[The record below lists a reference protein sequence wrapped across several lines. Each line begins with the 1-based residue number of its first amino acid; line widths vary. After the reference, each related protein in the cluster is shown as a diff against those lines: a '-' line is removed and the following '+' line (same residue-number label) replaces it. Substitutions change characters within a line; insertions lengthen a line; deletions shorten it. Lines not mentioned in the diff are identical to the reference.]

1 MTKFNTKRVAVIPAI
16 AAILTISFVA
26 FSMTSVIAE
35 PANKTTYGETTVGVL
50 AAESGWMPISTAT
63 IKTSTPSDLR
73 VSHNQECTIHTGL
86 NLDQFEEQATSSIRE
101 DVRLRIITASGEDR
115 IIPAV
120 PGTSDNGEVTLC
132 SRAYNIDTN
141 VLSTVWELCQF
152 VESSDGLDTDACTGD
167 EVYFDSFIRT
177 KQAHSWDWIAMNLG
191 AGTHTVI
198 VEAKLVNEL
207 DSVDDGKGKKGKAKD
222 SDDSTVDTLLE
233 IGKRNLIIVEDKLA
247 N

>member
-1 MTKFNTKRVAVIPAI
+1 MNQKSQKGIALSFA
-16 AAILTISFVA
+16 AAILAISLVA
-26 FSMTSVIAE
+26 FNMTYVTAE
-35 PANKTTYGETTVGVL
+35 PANKTSYGDTTIGVL
-50 AAESGWMPISTAT
+50 SAESGWMPISVAS

-73 VSHNQECTIHTGL
+73 ISHNQECTIHTGL
-86 NLDQFEEQATSSIRE
+86 NLDQDNEQATSSIRE
-101 DVRLRIITASGEDR
+101 DIRLRILTADGEDR

-120 PGTSDNGEVTLC
+120 PDTNDDGEITLC
-132 SRAYNIDTN
+132 GRAYHIDTN

-152 VESSDGLDTDACTGD
+152 VESEDGLDTEVCSGD

-177 KQAHSWDWIAMNLG
+177 KQAHSWDWIAIDMG
-191 AGTHTVI
+191 SGTHTVI

-207 DSVDDGKGKKGKAKD
+207 DSVDDGKEKKGKAKD

>member
-1 MTKFNTKRVAVIPAI
+1 MNKKSQKGVALSFA
-16 AAILTISFVA
+16 AAILAISLVA
-26 FSMTSVIAE
+26 FNMTYVIAE
-35 PANKTTYGETTVGVL
+35 PANKTTYGDTTIGAL
-50 AAESGWMPISTAT
+50 SAQSEWMPISSAT

-73 VSHNQECTIHTGL
+73 ISHNQECTIHTGL
-86 NLDQFEEQATSSIRE
+86 KLDQDNEQATSSIRE
-101 DVRLRIITASGEDR
+101 DIRLRILTADGENR

-120 PGTSDNGEVTLC
+120 PGTNDDGEITLC
-132 SRAYNIDTN
+132 GRAYHIDTN

-152 VESSDGLDTDACTGD
+152 VEGEDGLDTEVCSGD

-191 AGTHTVI
+191 SGTHTVI
-198 VEAKLVNEL
+198 VEAKLVNEM
-207 DSVDDGKGKKGKAKD
+207 DSVDDGKGKKGNAKD

-233 IGKRNLIIVEDKLA
+233 IGKRNLIVVEDKLV